1 MMLSIVMGS
10 QGGDPIFHGRAA
22 RKEER
27 WRDRTRR
34 LPTKQ
39 EQCQTG
45 LEPEE
50 HRIDSVEISPRV
62 KIWIES
68 LKNAEKSTQSQSSW
82 PRIPKVP
89 QLLRGTRDFKK
100 LYEPRVI
107 SIGPYHHGKP
117 HLQPVETI
125 KLQCARKFLADSG
138 QDIEALYTKI
148 GSNTKALRKCYDK
161 IRRMMRNSSG

>member
-1 MMLSIVMGS
+1 MIQYSM
-10 QGGDPIFHGRAA
+10 
-22 RKEER
+22 EEQQE
-27 WRDRTRR
+27 RR
-34 LPTKQ
+34 NVGEIELEGCRPSRNSG
-39 EQCQTG
+39 QTG